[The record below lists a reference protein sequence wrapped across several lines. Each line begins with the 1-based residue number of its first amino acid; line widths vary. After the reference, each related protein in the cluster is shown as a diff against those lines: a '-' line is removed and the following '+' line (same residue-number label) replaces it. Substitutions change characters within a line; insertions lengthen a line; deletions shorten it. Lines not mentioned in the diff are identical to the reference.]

1 MPFDCRGA
9 DNDTAL
15 VLLYMYVLSIVPA
28 RPQYVALLLMYAP
41 AGSPALLSI
50 VCTGDQISNFTISSN
65 FTIRAYVLTDGLTDR
80 RTDKLEY

>member
-28 RPQYVALLLMYAP
+28 RPQYVALLHMYAP

-50 VCTGDQISNFTISSN
+50 VCTGDDQISNFTISSN
-65 FTIRAYVLTDGLTDR
+65 FTIRAYVQTYR
-80 RTDKLEY
+80 RTSLNIK